1 MGNLALYS
9 EMENKLKKKKK
20 KKRENRKVREMGG
33 LICNMGK

>member
-20 KKRENRKVREMGG
+20 KKREKRKVREMGG

>member
-20 KKRENRKVREMGG
+20 KREKRKVREMGG